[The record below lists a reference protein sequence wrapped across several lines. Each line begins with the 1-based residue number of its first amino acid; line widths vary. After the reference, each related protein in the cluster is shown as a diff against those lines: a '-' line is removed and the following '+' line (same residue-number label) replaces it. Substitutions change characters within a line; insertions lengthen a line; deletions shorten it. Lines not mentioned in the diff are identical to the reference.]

1 MFPQEMVDVAVRTL
15 ACDAAIP
22 WRSALSGAMLNG
34 SGMDWA
40 EKYRPRHLADLVGNK
55 ESIRQMVTWAQTW
68 TPDSEAL
75 LLYGKPGIGK
85 TSAANALATDMNW
98 EVVELNASDQ
108 RTKSVI
114 ERVAGT
120 SASTGSLLGSGR
132 KLIILDEADNL
143 QGNADRGGARAIVD
157 VIKKASQPII
167 LIANDL
173 YGLDSAIR
181 SLCMKVQF
189 RAAQAKTITPRLKEI
204 CIKEE
209 ISCDIHALSDIS
221 DRAGGDI
228 RSAVTMLFAATI
240 GRSELKE
247 DDLATSRK
255 DNRSTI
261 FDLVAATLHQ
271 NPSRPLTDI
280 AFEVDETP
288 DTEMQWIEGN
298 IGLMKDQAA
307 ICRAYQAVSRA
318 DEYLGRTFRSQ
329 YYTLWRY
336 ATATMLLGVNDA
348 ACGSGGY
355 MKIMPPER
363 WRRMSTAKRQKS
375 AREQLLSRLGR
386 TMHMAAG
393 TVRSGYLMPV
403 SFLAQQN
410 PDEYA
415 EEFSLDLDQLDLLIQ
430 DSEIAKSVIKKIEDR
445 RKEVEKEL
453 KKRQKEEAKTAQ
465 KARKIAEKQAP
476 LPPAAPAK
484 IEEQT
489 SADLKEE
496 QNTGKTPEEKSGKAE
511 KSPSQSTLFSFG
523 G

>member
-1 MFPQEMVDVAVRTL
+1 MISQDTGDSGSGTL
-15 ACDAAIP
+15 TWNSVILLRC
-22 WRSALSGAMLNG
+22 ALSGAMLNG

-85 TSAANALATDMNW
+85 TSAAIALATDMNW

-108 RTKSVI
+108 RTKAVI

-181 SLCMKVQF
+181 SLCLKVQF
-189 RAAQAKTITPRLKEI
+189 RAAQSKTITPRLKEI
-204 CIKEE
+204 CIGEG
-209 ISCDIHALSDIS
+209 ISCDIHALNDIS
-221 DRAGGDI
+221 DRANGDI
-228 RSAVTMLFAATI
+228 RSAVTMLYAATI
-240 GRSELKE
+240 GRSELQG

-298 IGLMKDQAA
+298 IALMKDQTA
-307 ICRAYQAVSRA
+307 ICKAYQAVSRA
-318 DEYLGRTFRSQ
+318 DEYLGRTFRNQ

-386 TMHMAAG
+386 SMHMASG

-403 SFLAQQN
+403 SLLAQQN

-445 RKEVEKEL
+445 RKEAEKEL
-453 KKRQKEEAKTAQ
+453 KKRQKEETKAAQ

-476 LPPAAPAK
+476 LPPAAPANK
-484 IEEQT
+484 EEQPN
-489 SADLKEE
+489 SSHQGE
-496 QNTGKTPEEKSGKAE
+496 QNTGKIPEENGGKGE